1 MTNGGDQD
9 HQDQDQPSALIPFC
23 AFDGLLVG
31 TTKAGLDFPVCN
43 SFFPVIHNGRA
54 CFQVNSSRLEVEAR
68 GGTSANQ
75 GLVLL
80 LDINSDRT
88 SAIVGPYL
96 NDPAIAK
103 EDLED
108 LRRRRFDTS
117 PGPKS
122 GQAEIYIHTLSPFT
136 GRGPGNY
143 KMSVLKKTSSSDMF
157 LSLPTAKKKCQVE
170 LKEKCNVRKW
180 LLSVRSRC
188 NCIPY
193 VLSAFKTQ
201 VDNS

>member
-1 MTNGGDQD
+1 MGD
-9 HQDQDQPSALIPFC
+9 PA
-23 AFDGLLVG
+23 
-31 TTKAGLDFPVCN
+31 
-43 SFFPVIHNGRA
+43 
-54 CFQVNSSRLEVEAR
+54 SSSTAQGFKLKPG
-68 GGTSANQ
+68 GGTSVNQ

-80 LDINSDRT
+80 LDINSDTT

-96 NDPAIAK
+96 KDPAIAK

-117 PGPKS
+117 TGPKS

-136 GRGPGNY
+136 GHGPGNY

-157 LSLPTAKKKCQVE
+157 LSLPTAKKCQVE